1 MSNEHTAWPVFSNSQ
16 TNDSYEPVI
25 HTEENPTQND
35 RCSPTAKQITEI
47 FLLRDQR
54 CLIHKQM
61 ILMSQF
67 FIVNQKHVQSDSEM
81 NGSYVS

>member
-1 MSNEHTAWPVFSNSQ
+1 MNKRHDQCFPIP
-16 TNDSYEPVI
+16 NDSYEPVI
-25 HTEENPTQND
+25 STEKKPAQND

-47 FLLRDQR
+47 FLLHDQR

-67 FIVNQKHVQSDSEM
+67 FIVNQKHTYSNSEM